1 MKVGDL
7 VRRKRKGWLAVIV
20 SVNEMNRSATFYWL
34 NAPHPWHSRLDD
46 CSMSLLEV
54 VNESR

>member
-1 MKVGDL
+1 MKMGDL

-20 SVNEMNRSATFYWL
+20 SVDELSQSAMFYWI
-34 NAPHPWHSRLDD
+34 NTSGGLDE

>member
-1 MKVGDL
+1 MKTGDL

-20 SVNEMNRSATFYWL
+20 SVNEMNRSAMFYWI
-34 NAPHPWHSRLDD
+34 NTSGGLDE